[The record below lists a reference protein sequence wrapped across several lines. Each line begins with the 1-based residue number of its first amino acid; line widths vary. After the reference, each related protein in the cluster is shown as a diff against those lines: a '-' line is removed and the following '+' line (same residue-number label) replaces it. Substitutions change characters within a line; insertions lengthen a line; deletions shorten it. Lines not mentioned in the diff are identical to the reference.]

1 MTTYS
6 ADDLLTEQTDDPGTP
21 TSDDVFTNMRTSPA
35 SEPQPT
41 TVEKMHAV
49 QEGPVVTGEGPQP
62 TNKTEPVEG
71 EVVRRDEVAL
81 PGEWAHEKLEF
92 KGDVLEV
99 RAPTDQALT
108 AFSLASGRYV
118 PMEIK
123 NDIVGLF
130 VAKHLSS
137 DSYGKVFSRLMD
149 PDDTDYNPET
159 IGELMRAIVGI
170 SIEQRKAAEKAA
182 AATPPA

>member
-21 TSDDVFTNMRTSPA
+21 TSDDVFATA
-35 SEPQPT
+35 APQP
-41 TVEKMHAV
+41 E
-49 QEGPVVTGEGPQP
+49 PVVVEEAKP
-62 TNKTEPVEG
+62 EPVEG